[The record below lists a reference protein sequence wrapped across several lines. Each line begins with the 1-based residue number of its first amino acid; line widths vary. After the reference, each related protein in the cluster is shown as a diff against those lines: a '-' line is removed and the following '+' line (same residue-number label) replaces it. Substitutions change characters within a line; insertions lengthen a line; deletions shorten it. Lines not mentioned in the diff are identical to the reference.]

1 MEKSAPPSGAMPGSR
16 RYLVVD
22 DVTANG
28 VPNFS
33 IFLIESD
40 SGSAGDAPVDAA
52 LVDGD
57 ADERVAM
64 AWRRDGAMR
73 PVAATTSMTVVVMV
87 ACCGR
92 GEREPQTYRSPEGK
106 S

>member
-1 MEKSAPPSGAMPGSR
+1 MPGSR

-73 PVAATTSMTVVVMV
+73 PVAATTS
-87 ACCGR
+87 A
-92 GEREPQTYRSPEGK
+92 
-106 S
+106 